1 MKKAI
6 VIGGGFAGLSAA
18 AFLAKDGIGVTII
31 EKNQTIGGRAR
42 LLQTKG
48 YSFDMGPSWYW
59 MHDIYENFFK
69 KFSYKSSDFYEIIK
83 LDPGFKVIFD
93 TNEVNIPANFE
104 ETCKI
109 FESYEKGGEMKLKK
123 FMKDAERKYKIGL
136 EFLYKSPGLSI
147 LELFKKDLGIPPLP
161 FIISIICFPPL

>member
-18 AFLAKDGIGVTII
+18 AFLAKDGMSVTII

-42 LLQTKG
+42 LLKTKG

-59 MHDIYENFFK
+59 MHDIYENFFN
-69 KFSYKSSDFYEIIK
+69 KFSYKSSDFYELIK

-93 TNEVNIPANFE
+93 SEEINIPANFKE
-104 ETCKI
+104 DCA
-109 FESYEKGGEMKLKK
+109 EKEPK
-123 FMKDAERKYKIGL
+123 
-136 EFLYKSPGLSI
+136 
-147 LELFKKDLGIPPLP
+147 
-161 FIISIICFPPL
+161 